1 MAALQTQKKALRKA
15 MAVKL
20 RSLSAADI
28 QQQSQAVAERLLASP
43 IFLRSRSVS
52 CYMSM
57 PLGEVQTSALLSAT
71 LSSGKTLFVPK
82 IDIASERK
90 MDFLKVYDIED
101 LRTFPS
107 GTWGIKE
114 PDYEWKGHRPL
125 DEDVGLLDLI
135 LVPGVAFDRSLSRL
149 GHGKGYYDHFVS
161 LYTSSKSANSYK
173 KPMLGAFPSVAL
185 ALREQ
190 ILEAGEVPT
199 ALHDWQMDVIVGPDG
214 ILGTTDG
221 PQ

>member
-114 PDYEWKGHRPL
+114 PDYEWKGHRRANAL

-135 LVPGVAFDRSLSRL
+135 LVPGTQCSSVTPCTGVAYMRS
-149 GHGKGYYDHFVS
+149 
-161 LYTSSKSANSYK
+161 
-173 KPMLGAFPSVAL
+173 
-185 ALREQ
+185 E
-190 ILEAGEVPT
+190 
-199 ALHDWQMDVIVGPDG
+199 ALHLIDPYLV
-214 ILGTTDG
+214 
-221 PQ
+221 

>member
-1 MAALQTQKKALRKA
+1 MTSELWSPA
-15 MAVKL
+15 
-20 RSLSAADI
+20 
-28 QQQSQAVAERLLASP
+28 QAVAERLLASP

-71 LSSGKTLFVPK
+71 LSSGTIFDVFAVWFTEGTLLGKTLFVPK

-114 PDYEWKGHRPL
+114 PDYEWKGHRRANGPCVKCPL
-125 DEDVGLLDLI
+125 LSGLPLN
-135 LVPGVAFDRSLSRL
+135 
-149 GHGKGYYDHFVS
+149 
-161 LYTSSKSANSYK
+161 ANPNVQLWMK
-173 KPMLGAFPSVAL
+173 
-185 ALREQ
+185 
-190 ILEAGEVPT
+190 T
-199 ALHDWQMDVIVGPDG
+199 
-214 ILGTTDG
+214 
-221 PQ
+221 

>member
-114 PDYEWKGHRPL
+114 PDYEWKGHRRANAL

-173 KPMLGAFPSVAL
+173 KPMLVAL

>member
-1 MAALQTQKKALRKA
+1 

-114 PDYEWKGHRPL
+114 PDYEWKGHRRANAL

-173 KPMLGAFPSVAL
+173 KPMLVAL